1 MIVGIRIADCH
12 ISCCVR
18 LRVCLHNKVAN
29 ILGTTMSEKT
39 ARISQVAAF
48 ILNVIILPCW
58 AFMLNFLLIGYG

>member
-18 LRVCLHNKVAN
+18 LRVDLHNKVAN
-29 ILGTTMSEKT
+29 ILGTTMSEKI

-48 ILNVIILPCW
+48 ILNVIILPC
-58 AFMLNFLLIGYG
+58 